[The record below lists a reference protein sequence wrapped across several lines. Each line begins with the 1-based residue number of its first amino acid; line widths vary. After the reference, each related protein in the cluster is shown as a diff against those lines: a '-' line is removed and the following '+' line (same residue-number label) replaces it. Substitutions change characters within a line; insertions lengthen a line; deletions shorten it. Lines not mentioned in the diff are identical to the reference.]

1 MNLYRVETQFG
12 QLEFYGARVFTDFTC
27 YSVALFQN
35 VAFTHHMI
43 CESPIGSHRVIV
55 RPEFQ
60 RFALILGYNEVAV
73 QRNCKLAK
81 FMQFVPVGIF
91 GFFLKGLSSLV
102 HSRAWPL
109 GPPPKSITC

>member
-81 FMQFVPVGIF
+81 FMQFVPIGIVGF
-91 GFFLKGLSSLV
+91 
-102 HSRAWPL
+102 
-109 GPPPKSITC
+109 